1 MRIELNCAECGKNSF
16 NLGKGADDHSIIR
29 CNFCGHEVGTMAELK
44 ERVAAEVLKLAAKR
58 STSAPNEA
66 DLADRSPTT

>member
-16 NLGKGADDHSIIR
+16 NLGRGADDNSVIR

-44 ERVAAEVLKLAAKR
+44 QRVAAKVLELAAHR
-58 STSAPNEA
+58 DASTRGAA
-66 DLADRSPTT
+66 D